1 MLWVPGVLP
10 WAQGQPVPPRSR
22 GALTAPR
29 WRVGFFKESVTF
41 CLNLQVDFTNTSAE
55 AAANFVIYRS
65 QNTYKRDLYHY
76 IMVQREKMQPWEGSW
91 LNGKQTSQPSAPTA
105 PPPPPLHALW
115 RCPLAV
121 LHLQQQQIFQLLFHL
136 YSEHGHKETQHHQ
149 KVSACFFPPRRQ
161 YKPPFTNFW
170 FHWLCRAPS
179 KSLTQHRVV
188 FCTAA
193 GKSCKLYHCGC
204 CLLQKRFL
212 RPSSPW
218 ALCRGRR
225 VINAANDWPEN
236 TQDGTVG

>member
-41 CLNLQVDFTNTSAE
+41 CLNLQVDFANTSAE
-55 AAANFVIYRS
+55 AVANFVIYRS

-149 KVSACFFPPRRQ
+149 KVSVCFSPQEDNINLLLLISDSTGFAELPQ
-161 YKPPFTNFW
+161 SLSHNIA
-170 FHWLCRAPS
+170 LCFV
-179 KSLTQHRVV
+179 QQRVKAVSCTTLGAV
-188 FCTAA
+188 FCKNGFSDPAHHERYA
-193 GKSCKLYHCGC
+193 GEEE
-204 CLLQKRFL
+204 
-212 RPSSPW
+212 W
-218 ALCRGRR
+218 
-225 VINAANDWPEN
+225 
-236 TQDGTVG
+236 